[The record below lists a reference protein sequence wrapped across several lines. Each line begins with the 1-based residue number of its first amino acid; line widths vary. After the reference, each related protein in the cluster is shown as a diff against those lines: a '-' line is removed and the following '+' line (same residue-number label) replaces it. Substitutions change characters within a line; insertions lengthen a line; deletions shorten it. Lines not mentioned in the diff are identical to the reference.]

1 LDTTESDSASVIR
14 VLTTRFDV
22 IKGQFMNRV
31 TGVKEGT
38 GESSDSFIFC
48 SRNINIIH
56 NDKEIL
62 KNEIFEKFAYNFF

>member
-1 LDTTESDSASVIR
+1 
-14 VLTTRFDV
+14 
-22 IKGQFMNRV
+22 MNRV

-56 NDKEIL
+56 NDRNFAG
-62 KNEIFEKFAYNFF
+62 NEIFLIISIQPQKTKQHF